1 MDPGGWQARGLQ
13 NRLRGA
19 VEASWVGSIP
29 IHPRQPRIKAEWWV
43 GEYDGRRLGDVDVP
57 PAPLFKRVVV
67 GGSALECL
75 IFGGFGAYSLL
86 LGIALNGRVDA
97 LGNDL
102 NFLAAAAL
110 FALAAGFGVGAFL
123 ISFRWFEARIV
134 GARIMGAV
142 LHLCATAVAAWVS
155 ISAGVYQIGV
165 DRSYGYWPPWI
176 AFAIGA
182 GVIAVGIAVL
192 ASMFLPVRRK
202 SARRASQ

>member
-1 MDPGGWQARGLQ
+1 MGGFD
-13 NRLRGA
+13 
-19 VEASWVGSIP
+19 S
-29 IHPRQPRIKAEWWV
+29 HPSPPTQIRAKRWI
-43 GEYDGRRLGDVDVP
+43 GGYDGRRFGDADVP
-57 PAPLFKRVVV
+57 PAPLFNWVVV

-75 IFGGFGAYSLL
+75 IFGGFGAYTLW

-97 LGNDL
+97 FGNDL

-110 FALAAGFGVGAFL
+110 LALAAGFGVGAFL
-123 ISFRWFEARIV
+123 MSFRWFDARIV

-142 LHLCATAVAAWVS
+142 LHLGATALAAWAF
-155 ISAGVYQIGV
+155 IWAGVYQIGV
-165 DRSYGYWPPWI
+165 DKSYGYWPPWI

-192 ASMFLPVRRK
+192 TSLFLPVRRK

>member
-1 MDPGGWQARGLQ
+1 
-13 NRLRGA
+13 
-19 VEASWVGSIP
+19 
-29 IHPRQPRIKAEWWV
+29 
-43 GEYDGRRLGDVDVP
+43 LGDADVP
-57 PAPLFKRVVV
+57 PAPLFNWVVV

-75 IFGGFGAYSLL
+75 ILGGFGAYTLW

-110 FALAAGFGVGAFL
+110 LALAAGFGVGAFL
-123 ISFRWFEARIV
+123 MSFRWFEARIV

-142 LHLCATAVAAWVS
+142 LHLGATAVTAWAF
-155 ISAGVYQIGV
+155 IWAGVYQIGV

-182 GVIAVGIAVL
+182 GVIAVGIVVL
-192 ASMFLPVRRK
+192 TSLFLPAPRK
-202 SARRASQ
+202 SGHRASQ